1 MKLFTYSILFLAV
14 LVLSNSCSSKGTKVK
29 VGFSIRGFVI
39 ERCIKERDYFTEKM
53 TQLGGEVM
61 IADAKENDQLQIQQS
76 IEMLEKGVDVLVIF
90 PVNLTT
96 SAAIVREANKRN
108 VKVIAYESLIQNCN
122 LDYFVSADNEK
133 GGVMIA
139 QHTVKLI
146 PQGNYIL
153 IGGDTADRNAVLIK
167 NGQYQV
173 FNPLIKQGSINI
185 IYDIYADWTA
195 EEAYHEVKRAINLSG
210 IFPDAILSSNDGM
223 ATGVIKALEEYGLS
237 GKIPVT
243 GLDGELSAFQRVA
256 KGTQSMTVF
265 KSFKIEAYSAAE
277 IAFQLASGK
286 KSDKFS
292 KEIFNGSI
300 NVPSYLIE
308 PILVDKNNIR
318 QVIAGSGTFTEKE
331 VFVNQ

>member
-1 MKLFTYSILFLAV
+1 
-14 LVLSNSCSSKGTKVK
+14 
-29 VGFSIRGFVI
+29 
-39 ERCIKERDYFTEKM
+39 
-53 TQLGGEVM
+53 
-61 IADAKENDQLQIQQS
+61 
-76 IEMLEKGVDVLVIF
+76 MLEKGVDVLVIF

-153 IGGDTADRNAVLIK
+153 IGGDRADRNAVLIK

-173 FNPLIKQGSINI
+173 LNPLIKQGSIKI

>member
-1 MKLFTYSILFLAV
+1 MKLFTFSTLFFV
-14 LVLSNSCSSKGTKVK
+14 VIIFSNSCNSKGLKVK
-29 VGFSIRGFVI
+29 AGFSIRGFVI
-39 ERCIKERDYFTEKM
+39 ERCIKERDYFTERM

-61 IADAKENDQLQIQQS
+61 IADANENDQLQIQQS

-108 VKVIAYESLIQNCN
+108 VKVVAYESLIQNCN

-153 IGGDTADRNAVLIK
+153 IGGDRADRNAVLIK

-173 FNPLIKQGSINI
+173 LNPLIKQGGIKI

-195 EEAYHEVKRAINLSG
+195 AEAYYEVKRAINLSG
-210 IFPDAILSSNDGM
+210 TFPDAILSSNDGM

-256 KGTQSMTVF
+256 QGTQSMTVF
-265 KSFKIEAYSAAE
+265 KSFKVEAYSAAE

-286 KSDKFS
+286 KPDKFS
-292 KEIFNGSI
+292 KEIFNGST

-318 QVIAGSGTFTEKE
+318 QVIASSGAFMEKD
-331 VFVNQ
+331 VFGVQ